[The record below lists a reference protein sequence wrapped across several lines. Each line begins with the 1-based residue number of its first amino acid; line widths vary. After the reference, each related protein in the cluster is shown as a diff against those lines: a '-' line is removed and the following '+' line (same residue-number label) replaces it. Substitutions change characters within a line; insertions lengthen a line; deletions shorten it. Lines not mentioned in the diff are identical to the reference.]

1 MTRRVMIQSFDWRTL
16 RLVHELEPSIET
28 VYLTSRGRGFD
39 TLDGGLWTAGLLL
52 RDHPSVGH
60 MVKAAGGTTWAPNYN
75 NLTLE
80 ALKGAQ
86 QLGLKVIPWTVNA
99 PADIDRLIGWGVDG
113 IISDYPNRVRE
124 AMQKRGMALPP
135 SFPKR

>member
-1 MTRRVMIQSFDWRTL
+1 MVI
-16 RLVHELEPSIET
+16 
-28 VYLTSRGRGFD
+28 SRGRPRCSEALQVEF
-39 TLDGGLWTAGLLL
+39 L
-52 RDHPSVGH
+52 RR
-60 MVKAAGGTTWAPNYN
+60 
-75 NLTLE
+75 
-80 ALKGAQ
+80 LKGAQ